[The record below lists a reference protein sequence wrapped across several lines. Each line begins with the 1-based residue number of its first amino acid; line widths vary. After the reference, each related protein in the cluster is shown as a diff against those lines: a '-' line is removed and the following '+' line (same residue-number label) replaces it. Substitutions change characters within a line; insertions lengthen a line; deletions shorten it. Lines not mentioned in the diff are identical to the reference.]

1 VLEAL
6 RLGTPVVGYNHGG
19 VGEILATAYPAGLV
33 ELGNMDALI
42 ECVTGLLAQPVVVE
56 DSGAYPL
63 ATMLEKTMTLYL
75 ELTHQI
81 SAST

>member
-1 VLEAL
+1 
-6 RLGTPVVGYNHGG
+6 
-19 VGEILATAYPAGLV
+19 
-33 ELGNMDALI
+33 
-42 ECVTGLLAQPVVVE
+42 VVE